1 MQMVAADW
9 IRSDKRE
16 DNLAGR
22 YGGIV
27 QVLIYDQIAFIIYAE
42 IFFVIISHLSLIK
55 NRAEICCYR
64 RIRVLFCH

>member
-27 QVLIYDQIAFIIYAE
+27 QVLIYDHIAFIIYAE
-42 IFFVIISHLSLIK
+42 IFFVIISHPSLIK